1 MLLKYSNEKTTNLT
15 GTFRKE
21 ILLKYCSTILII
33 RATKRIF
40 GKLGII

>member
-21 ILLKYCSTILII
+21 ILLKYCSTILISNPI
-33 RATKRIF
+33 KRIF
-40 GKLGII
+40 GKLDII